1 MTATRTPLASPSP
14 HGAHVRAHVPPLGS
28 RAGCAATTA
37 FSMVAMML
45 GFVVGA
51 RSGYYFPGE
60 GFLGALIALWVTS
73 VLSSLVLRWGR
84 WGRWQQVD
92 GWDSAM
98 RAVRSQVASAR
109 SSGVCLQV
117 GGVWWTVITPEDL
130 RRPSTLL
137 ETADRQAAERF
148 MGDLGAAPRTEL
160 RVPIRRTRWV
170 SLVDVALLASV
181 VVHLFGD
188 SLPGRLFRDS
198 STLLPLLA
206 FVLPGVAVLG
216 ALARPALTAMDMIE
230 LRRGTATVL
239 SDRSFAIEH
248 VSPNRDGQSA
258 VLTMIGGAGDGGRR
272 SVRARLFGGSV
283 DRPTQLRILS
293 AILKRTGFAGAGESA
308 TSLSDAHGEK

>member
-1 MTATRTPLASPSP
+1 
-14 HGAHVRAHVPPLGS
+14 
-28 RAGCAATTA
+28 
-37 FSMVAMML
+37 MVAMVL

-51 RSGYYFPGE
+51 RTGYYFPGE
-60 GFLGALIALWVTS
+60 GLLGALIALWVTS
-73 VLSSLVLRWGR
+73 VLCSLVLRWGR

-92 GWDSAM
+92 GWDGAM
-98 RAVRSQVASAR
+98 QAVRSQIAGELGPR

-117 GGVWWTVITPEDL
+117 GGVWWTVITPGDA

-160 RVPIRRTRWV
+160 RVPIRRTRWA
-170 SLVDVALLASV
+170 SLVDVALSASV

-230 LRRGTATVL
+230 LRRGARTIL
-239 SDRSFAIEH
+239 SDRGFAIEH
-248 VSPNRDGQSA
+248 VSPHRDGQSA
-258 VLTMIGGAGDGGRR
+258 VLTMIGGDGEGGRR
-272 SVRARLFGGSV
+272 SVQARLFGGSV

-293 AILKRTGFAGAGESA
+293 AILKCTGFAGAGESA
-308 TSLSDAHGEK
+308 TSVSEALGEK